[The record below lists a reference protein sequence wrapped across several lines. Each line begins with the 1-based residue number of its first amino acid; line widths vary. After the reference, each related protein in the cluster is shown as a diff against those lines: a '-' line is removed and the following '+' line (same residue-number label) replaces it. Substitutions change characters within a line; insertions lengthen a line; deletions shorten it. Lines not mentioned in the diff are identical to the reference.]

1 MAFALNCFHSDNESS
16 HLENYRMSLYLL
28 LRRAIVG
35 AALTLS
41 FATTAARAAENPTP
55 LILSVHDAP
64 VAFTGSDGNMHLVY
78 ELWMLNFSSGDI
90 AVQRLDILADDKVI
104 QTLDS
109 TAIATRLQ
117 PVGLRDSTSTLTK
130 STQALLFLHITL
142 PGGAAVPHHLTHR
155 ITTFIAAA
163 PPAFQHLIL
172 TGGETAP
179 DRQIVAVI
187 HPPLAGDNY
196 VSADSCCDSSRHMRA
211 VLGVNNHVWLA
222 QRYAVDWEQLDSHDR
237 IYSGPREKLESY
249 TIFGK
254 PVLVVADAT
263 VVSVINNLPEQTPG
277 KYPEGIS
284 LDQADGNSVILR
296 LDDPR
301 LGGHVF
307 AMYAHLQPRSIR
319 VHSGDKVH
327 TGEVL
332 GLVGNTGNSLAP
344 HLHFQLMAE
353 PSSLASNGLPYAIDS
368 FEVTAQIPSTEAFDE
383 AEANGTPIPH
393 HRMPTSRHVEKALPL
408 DQFIISFPDLRKDLD
423 KNPDKSLDN
432 ERAVER
438 KGMKKPLIQ
447 GRAATKADFDSGVAI
462 YYVPNSRSVPYSLG
476 HDLPIRAEI
485 VKLGIGNWPIG
496 HQVSIV
502 QAEITDGQHVTL
514 GIIDGDEQA
523 VCSLADVKLLQ

>member
-1 MAFALNCFHSDNESS
+1 LNCFHSNTESS
-16 HLENYRMSLYLL
+16 HLENYRMCLYTL
-28 LRRAIVG
+28 LRRTIAG
-35 AALTLS
+35 AALSLS
-41 FATTAARAAENPTP
+41 FAPTAARATEKPTP
-55 LILSVHDAP
+55 LIFSVQDAP
-64 VAFTGSDGNMHLVY
+64 VPFTGSDGNTHIVY

-90 AVQRLDILADDKVI
+90 AVQRLDILADGKVI

-109 TAIATRLQ
+109 KAIATRLQ
-117 PVGLRDSTSTLTK
+117 PVGLRDSTGTLAK

-142 PGGAAVPHHLTHR
+142 LAGAAVPHHLTHR
-155 ITTFIAAA
+155 ITAFIAAA
-163 PPAFQHLIL
+163 PSAFQHLIL

-179 DRQIVAVI
+179 YRQTVAVI

-211 VLGVNNHVWLA
+211 ALGVNNHVWLA

-254 PVLVVADAT
+254 PVLAVADAT
-263 VVSVINNLPEQTPG
+263 VVSVVDDLPEQTPG

-284 LDQADGNSVILR
+284 LDKADGNSVLLR
-296 LDDPR
+296 LDDPH

-307 AMYAHLQPRSIR
+307 AMYAHMRPGSIR

-393 HRMPTSRHVEKALPL
+393 HMMPAARHVEKALPL
-408 DQFIISFPDLRKDLD
+408 DQLIISFPDLRK
-423 KNPDKSLDN
+423 
-432 ERAVER
+432 
-438 KGMKKPLIQ
+438 G
-447 GRAATKADFDSGVAI
+447 
-462 YYVPNSRSVPYSLG
+462 
-476 HDLPIRAEI
+476 
-485 VKLGIGNWPIG
+485 
-496 HQVSIV
+496 
-502 QAEITDGQHVTL
+502 QAENR
-514 GIIDGDEQA
+514 ER
-523 VCSLADVKLLQ
+523 

>member
-1 MAFALNCFHSDNESS
+1 M
-16 HLENYRMSLYLL
+16 YLYAL
-28 LRRAIVG
+28 LRRTIAG

-41 FATTAARAAENPTP
+41 FAPTAARAAENPTP
-55 LILSVHDAP
+55 LILSVQDAP
-64 VAFTGSDGNMHLVY
+64 VPFTGSDGNTHLVY

-90 AVQRLDILADDKVI
+90 AIQKLDILADDKVI
-104 QTLDS
+104 QTLDAA
-109 TAIATRLQ
+109 AIATRLQ
-117 PVGLRDSTSTLTK
+117 PVGLRDSTGTLAK

-142 PGGAAVPHHLTHR
+142 PAGTAVPHRLTHR

-179 DRQIVAVI
+179 DRQTVAVF

-196 VSADSCCDSSRHMRA
+196 VSADSCCDSTRHMRA
-211 VLGVNNHVWLA
+211 ALGVNNHVWLA
-222 QRYAVDWEQLDSHDR
+222 QRYAVDWEQLDAHDR

-254 PVLVVADAT
+254 PVFAVADAT
-263 VVSVINNLPEQTPG
+263 VVSVIDGLPEQTPG
-277 KYPEGIS
+277 KFPEAIS

-301 LGGHVF
+301 LHGHVF
-307 AMYAHLQPRSIR
+307 ALYAHMQPGSLR

-327 TGEVL
+327 PGQVI

-368 FEVTAQIPSTEAFDE
+368 FEVSAQIPSTEAFDQ

-393 HRMPTSRHVEKALPL
+393 HTLPAPQHVEKSLPL
-408 DQFIISFPDLRKDLD
+408 DQLMISFP
-423 KNPDKSLDN
+423 N
-432 ERAVER
+432 AV
-438 KGMKKPLIQ
+438 
-447 GRAATKADFDSGVAI
+447 
-462 YYVPNSRSVPYSLG
+462 N
-476 HDLPIRAEI
+476 
-485 VKLGIGNWPIG
+485 
-496 HQVSIV
+496 HQPPR
-502 QAEITDGQHVTL
+502 
-514 GIIDGDEQA
+514 
-523 VCSLADVKLLQ
+523 